1 LAQRPLAAQAEYA
14 AAREKGIL
22 ERGDGLSKSLLE
34 TVISRAPKRT
44 SHAQVVDH
52 LGKAIVSGEFPVGSI
67 LPGDP
72 ELALRFRVSRTV
84 LREAMKTLAAK
95 GMIVPRARIGTRVTP
110 RKEWNLFDADI
121 LTWHFACGVDEH
133 FLQHLSE
140 VRLAFETHAAALAAR
155 NASDAEVA
163 TMMRL
168 AVAMGD
174 ANHNAETLAEADLKF
189 HLAVL
194 DASGNPFL
202 RTVGGLIEAA
212 LVGVFRLSSPTD
224 EKGGID
230 EVARNHIRIVEEI
243 GKRDEAG
250 ARQAMEHVIMVGRD
264 RIHQALN
271 AEGEKA

>member
-1 LAQRPLAAQAEYA
+1 M
-14 AAREKGIL
+14 K
-22 ERGDGLSKSLLE
+22 DLLE

-44 SHAQVVDH
+44 SHAQVVDQ
-52 LGKAIVSGEFPVGSI
+52 LGQAIVSGEFPVGSI

-72 ELALRFRVSRTV
+72 ELAARFRVSRTV

-121 LTWHFACGVDEH
+121 LTWHFACGVNEE

-140 VRLAFETHAAALAAR
+140 VRFAFETHAAALAAR
-155 NASDAEVA
+155 NASDAEIA

-174 ANHNAETLAEADLKF
+174 ANHSAETLAEADLKF
-189 HLAVL
+189 HLSVL

-202 RTVGGLIEAA
+202 RTVGSLIEAA
-212 LVGVFRLSSPTD
+212 LVGIFRLSSPTD
-224 EKGGID
+224 HKGGID
-230 EVARNHIRIVEEI
+230 EVARNHIHIVEEI
-243 GKRDEAG
+243 RKRDEAG
-250 ARQAMEHVIMVGRD
+250 ARQAMERVITYGRD
-264 RIHQALN
+264 RIHEALH
-271 AEGEKA
+271 ADKGKMA

>member
-1 LAQRPLAAQAEYA
+1 M
-14 AAREKGIL
+14 
-22 ERGDGLSKSLLE
+22 KSLLE
-34 TVISRAPKRT
+34 TAISRTPKRT
-44 SHAQVVDH
+44 SHAQVVDQ

-72 ELALRFRVSRTV
+72 ELAARFRVSRTV

-95 GMIVPRARIGTRVTP
+95 GMVVPRARIGTRVTP

-121 LTWHFACGVDEH
+121 LTWHFACGVDEE

-155 NASDAEVA
+155 NASDAEIA

-168 AVAMGD
+168 AVAMSH
-174 ANHNAETLAEADLKF
+174 ANHTAETLAEADLKF
-189 HLAVL
+189 HLALL
-194 DASGNPFL
+194 DACGNPFL
-202 RTVGGLIEAA
+202 RTVGSLIEAA

-224 EKGGID
+224 DEGGID
-230 EVARNHIRIVEEI
+230 EVAQNHIHIVEEI

-250 ARQAMEHVIMVGRD
+250 ARQAMEYVIRYGRD
-264 RIHQALN
+264 RIHRALH
-271 AEGEKA
+271 AETGEGA